1 MIFIRHD
8 SFIKYVIAIIL
19 STSVIICLILRS
31 SHLETSHSSSHL
43 ETLELLKGQRDLIKC
58 FGIFHAIH
66 GMIKTKNTVSR
77 IIQEVLTDFMEDN
90 VIYLELRTTP
100 RDLLGEKSYSISE

>member
-8 SFIKYVIAIIL
+8 RFIKYVIAIIL
-19 STSVIICLILRS
+19 STSVIISLILR
-31 SHLETSHSSSHL
+31 SSHL

-77 IIQEVLTDFMEDN
+77 IIQEVLMDFMEDN

>member
-8 SFIKYVIAIIL
+8 RFIKYVIAIIL
-19 STSVIICLILRS
+19 STSVIICLILR
-31 SHLETSHSSSHL
+31 SSHL

-77 IIQEVLTDFMEDN
+77 IIQEVLMDFMEDN

-100 RDLLGEKSYSISE
+100 RDLLGERSYSISE